1 MALLVST
8 RPPTLAFAL
17 ADVGPHLM
25 SIDPTRPPLLVRLSL
40 DIVAAIRF
48 QFVRRPESATRQD
61 TINRRAWPFVPLGL
75 LIGLMWVGTFRAT
88 WRIFGEVGNLRLL
101 PSFAVVVLVATFS
114 GRLMLQAAIRLVETP
129 GKSEQPDAE
138 RTHVGEK
145 SLVLVILM
153 LLGLFVLVLSLQEL
167 RGWWPSNDD
176 WRSWFNWMYP
186 RPIYRPLL
194 LAPLW
199 GQWGML
205 VALCA
210 GRAAPNTD
218 TLTRTYS
225 RELSAWKLVVHSMLP
240 LFLTSVFLSRG
251 GRFFTGPMIAA
262 ILLAATILFSTVVA
276 NLRGGQSRTTVLA
289 TGLFVQIFFLFL
301 YRAFWPLIER

>member
-1 MALLVST
+1 
-8 RPPTLAFAL
+8 
-17 ADVGPHLM
+17 M
-25 SIDPTRPPLLVRLSL
+25 SIDANSPPLFVRLSL
-40 DIVAAIRF
+40 DIVAALRF
-48 QFVRRPESATRQD
+48 QFVRRIDPGPPDFAKP
-61 TINRRAWPFVPLGL
+61 RRVWPIVPLGL
-75 LIGLMWVGTFRAT
+75 LIGLLWVGVFRAT
-88 WRIFGEVGNLRLL
+88 WRVFGEVGDLRLL
-101 PSFAVVVLVATFS
+101 PSVAVVVLVATFS
-114 GRLMLQAAIRLVETP
+114 GRLMLHAAIRLVETT
-129 GKSEQPDAE
+129 GKSDQPDTE

-145 SLVLVILM
+145 SLILVILV

-205 VALCA
+205 VTLCA
-210 GRAAPNTD
+210 GRAAPNAD
-218 TLTRTYS
+218 ALTRNYS
-225 RELSAWKLVVHSMLP
+225 RELSAWKLVVHSALP
-240 LFLTSVFLSRG
+240 LFLTSVYLSRG

-262 ILLAATILFSTVVA
+262 ALLAATILFSTIVA

-289 TGLFVQIFFLFL
+289 TGLFAQLLFLFL